1 MNSAAQV
8 SHGFFVLLTVILVV
22 VVLRAAEEVFIPLAL
37 ALLLT
42 FLLAPVVHRL
52 QSWGIN
58 RIVAVALTV
67 AIAFSVIGGLA
78 FVVFDQFTQLVEEL
92 PRYRMQ
98 LRANLADLRSAFGG
112 NVGDTRKAVEQ
123 ITEEIKRAAPS
134 APTSDVPRVQI
145 VEPEMNPAEALWAL
159 LGPLVA
165 PLGTAA
171 LVVVFVVFMLLRL
184 ADLRERFIRLLG
196 PRNLHA
202 TTEAL
207 SDAASR
213 VSRFLV
219 MQTMINGGQG
229 IAVAIGLTLIG
240 VPNAVLW
247 GAMTLV
253 LRFIPYVGPWLAAAM
268 PIALSFA
275 VFDDWTYPLMTA
287 AMFVVFELIS
297 NTVLE
302 PWLYGSGTGVSSL
315 ALLVAA
321 AFWTWLWGAVGLFLA
336 VPLTVCLVVLGKY
349 IPQLEFLHVILGD
362 QPALEPHQRLYERL
376 LVGNRDEA
384 DDLIEQ
390 YLGEHSLI
398 EVCDQVIV
406 PAIQLAEEAFEQD
419 MIEPVR
425 RQEILERMDDW
436 AEHVAET
443 QSAAEPGKEE
453 EKEEE
458 GEPTA
463 FAGRRV
469 LCIPASDH
477 ADEVCARLLAA
488 LLVQRG
494 VDARA
499 ATVAGQRG
507 GLSDLVDGVKPD
519 VIVVSAMP
527 PNAVARARHLC
538 RRIRT
543 RFPRLPIVVG
553 LWNAHGTLAG
563 SRERLEPAGATR
575 VVAQFG
581 ECIDTIE
588 TLPAAL
594 PSAEPARA

>member
-8 SHGFFVLLTVILVV
+8 AHGFFVLLTVILVV
-22 VVLRAAEEVFIPLAL
+22 VVLRAAEEVFVPLAL

-58 RIVAVALTV
+58 RVVAVALTV

-92 PRYRMQ
+92 PRYRTQ
-98 LRANLADLRSAFGG
+98 LRSNLADLRELFGG
-112 NVGDTRKAVEQ
+112 NVGGTRKAVEQ
-123 ITEEIKRAAPS
+123 ITEEIKRVTPS
-134 APTSDVPRVQI
+134 APTSDVPRVEI
-145 VEPEMNPAEALWAL
+145 VEPEMSPAEALWAF

-207 SDAASR
+207 GDAASR
-213 VSRFLV
+213 VSRFLL

-240 VPNAVLW
+240 VPNAALW

-253 LRFIPYVGPWLAAAM
+253 LRFIPYVGPWVAAAM

-287 AMFVVFELIS
+287 AMFVVFEFIS

-398 EVCDQVIV
+398 DVCDQVIV

-419 MIEPVR
+419 MIEPAR

-436 AEHVAET
+436 AEDFAET
-443 QSAAEPGKEE
+443 QSSTEP
-453 EKEEE
+453 EEE
-458 GEPTA
+458 GEPAA

-469 LCIPASDH
+469 LCVPASDQ

-494 VDARA
+494 IDARA
-499 ATVAGQRG
+499 VTVAGQRG
-507 GLSDLVDGVKPD
+507 GLSDLVDGVKPE

-538 RRIRT
+538 RRVRT
-543 RFPRLPIVVG
+543 RFPRIPIIVG

-563 SRERLEPAGATR
+563 SRERLEPAGAAR
-575 VVAQFG
+575 VVAQFA
-581 ECIDTIE
+581 ECIEAVE
-588 TLPAAL
+588 TLPAAV